1 MYRNPAELE
10 RATALFAASVL
21 PKEDDKVAHLENIV
35 RISKSGALGSRTES
49 YELIGGDIGS
59 QGWNSED

>member
-1 MYRNPAELE
+1 MYRNPTEPA

-35 RISKSGALGSRTES
+35 GISQNGALESRNES